1 MSAVVLV
8 VDDELTLGRN
18 IRSYL
23 IRQGYA
29 VEHAPT
35 GQAALAQLAA
45 GPVDV
50 VLLDLR
56 LPDADGLDLLPEIQ
70 RLAPRAQVLIMT
82 AHGSIPSAVQAMRGG
97 AIDYLPKP
105 VVLSD
110 LKERLGELLLA
121 APAGTPAAPPAGRGL
136 EAIRGESPAIVA
148 LRQRIARLLEAEAA
162 TGAPVPAVLVIGETG
177 TGKEL
182 VAKALHTG
190 SIRAHGPFVELNC
203 STLPAHLVEDQL
215 FGHERGAFTD
225 AKDRKPGLIEA
236 AQGGTLFLDEVGDL
250 EPAVQVKLLKV
261 LEERKVRRLG
271 SVREIDVD
279 TRIVAATNRPLESMV
294 AEGEFRSDLYFR
306 LRVIELQVPPLRA
319 REGDVMLLARHFLGE
334 SAARWRRPGLRFA
347 PEAEAAIA
355 QHHWSGNV
363 RELRNVVEQAA
374 LMAQG
379 EVIDVAALALSS
391 LPPAD
396 GAPAPALPEGGAEA
410 ESGALN
416 IELAE
421 RSLLQQALER
431 ARGNVTAAAK
441 LLGISRDTLRYRLQ
455 KHGMVRSRDFTQLG
469 G

>member
-1 MSAVVLV
+1 MSASVLV

-18 IRSYL
+18 IRAYL
-23 IRQGYA
+23 SRHGYE

-35 GQAALAQLAA
+35 GSAALAQLAA

-105 VVLSD
+105 VVLSA
-110 LKERLGELLLA
+110 LKERLAQLPLA
-121 APAGTPAAPPAGRGL
+121 AHPAVPAPAPADRGL
-136 EAIRGESPAIVA
+136 ELIRGKSAPIVE
-148 LRQRIARLLEAEAA
+148 LRQRIARLLDAEAS
-162 TGAPVPAVLVIGETG
+162 TGAAVPAVLVIGETG

-190 SIRAHGPFVELNC
+190 SVRAEGPFVELNC
-203 STLPAHLVEDQL
+203 STLPAHLVEDEL

-225 AKDRKPGLIEA
+225 AKERKAGLIEA
-236 AQGGTLFLDEVGDL
+236 AHGGTLFLDEVGDL

-279 TRIVAATNRPLESMV
+279 TRIVAATNRPLEAMV
-294 AEGEFRSDLYFR
+294 ADGQFRSDLYFR

-319 REGDVMLLARHFLGE
+319 RDGDIMLLARHFLAE
-334 SAARWRRPGLRFA
+334 SAARWRRPGLRLA
-347 PEAEAAIA
+347 PETEAAIA
-355 QHHWSGNV
+355 RHHWSGNV

-374 LMAQG
+374 LMAQDD
-379 EVIDVAALALSS
+379 VIDVATLALSS
-391 LPPAD
+391 LPPAEA
-396 GAPAPALPEGGAEA
+396 GAAAPPAIPADL
-410 ESGALN
+410 SMDQ
-416 IELAE
+416 AE
-421 RSLLQQALER
+421 RALLQQALER
-431 ARGNVTAAAK
+431 AGGNVTAAAK
-441 LLGISRDTLRYRLQ
+441 LLGVSRDTLRYRMQ
-455 KHGMVRSRDFTQLG
+455 KHGFARSRDFTRLG